1 VGFAVAEDTVSI
13 ADGGLAE
20 MPAALN

>member
-1 VGFAVAEDTVSI
+1 VGVAVADNTVSI

-20 MPAALN
+20 LAAAVN